1 MNEQEQRRIQREKEE
16 MAQQNAR
23 VRYQRV
29 LDQWWEAQREQ
40 EEWER
45 RIRREIDPFNWGH
58 WR

>member
-1 MNEQEQRRIQREKEE
+1 MNEQDQRRREREKEE
-16 MAQQNAR
+16 MAQQSTR
-23 VRYQRV
+23 LRYQRV

>member
-1 MNEQEQRRIQREKEE
+1 MLEQEQRRIQREKEE